1 MRKLQSLNKR
11 DIELPDINLD
21 DILKDPEK
29 FAIDFHEVELI
40 LALPDIIE
48 AYKSGKQFAIEL
60 ERL

>member
-1 MRKLQSLNKR
+1 MRKLQKLNKR
-11 DIELPDINLD
+11 DIELPSVNLD

-48 AYKSGKQFAIEL
+48 AYKAGKQFAINLEEL
-60 ERL
+60 